1 MEKNEKENQ
10 STVLEPMVK
19 AVLVADERTLWLE
32 EVIDGLAAQDYK
44 KIEFLLILT
53 GKEKANSD
61 VEDLIKRVFPDS
73 KIVRTSNTTNYALLA
88 NLVLRDDLTEFRE
101 SFFLFLKDDVILD
114 ATCVRRMVE
123 LAVGSNAGIVGP
135 KVLDRENPSQ
145 LEDMGS
151 MLDNFYSP
159 VGRSEK
165 GENDQGQHD
174 EKEISATPE
183 SVMLIRVDLFRAIGG
198 YDKEVN
204 SPDNNV
210 EICLRSHLVGAKIV
224 SASNSVATRFK
235 RQPEF
240 AKKNLDVL
248 RPRHR
253 LRMAL
258 ASNFGASLARSIFE
272 SFLIMTS
279 GVVYGLVTGRFSLT
293 WGHLSSFWWNLKRL
307 ESLNSIR
314 GGFRKIY
321 PGTN

>member
-10 STVLEPMVK
+10 STVLEPIVK

-53 GKEKANSD
+53 SEEKANSD

-73 KIVRTSNTTNYALLA
+73 KIVRTSNTTHYALLA

-101 SFFLFLKDDVILD
+101 NFFLFLKDDVILD

-174 EKEISATPE
+174 EKEISE
-183 SVMLIRVDLFRAIGG
+183 
-198 YDKEVN
+198 
-204 SPDNNV
+204 
-210 EICLRSHLVGAKIV
+210 AKHF
-224 SASNSVATRFK
+224 S
-235 RQPEF
+235 
-240 AKKNLDVL
+240 KK
-248 RPRHR
+248 
-253 LRMAL
+253 
-258 ASNFGASLARSIFE
+258 
-272 SFLIMTS
+272 
-279 GVVYGLVTGRFSLT
+279 
-293 WGHLSSFWWNLKRL
+293 
-307 ESLNSIR
+307 
-314 GGFRKIY
+314 
-321 PGTN
+321 

>member
-1 MEKNEKENQ
+1 
-10 STVLEPMVK
+10 
-19 AVLVADERTLWLE
+19 
-32 EVIDGLAAQDYK
+32 
-44 KIEFLLILT
+44 
-53 GKEKANSD
+53 
-61 VEDLIKRVFPDS
+61 
-73 KIVRTSNTTNYALLA
+73 
-88 NLVLRDDLTEFRE
+88 
-101 SFFLFLKDDVILD
+101 
-114 ATCVRRMVE
+114 MVE

-183 SVMLIRVDLFRAIGG
+183 SVMLIRADLFRAIGG

-235 RQPEF
+235 SQPEF
-240 AKKNLDVL
+240 AKRNLDL
-248 RPRHR
+248 
-253 LRMAL
+253 
-258 ASNFGASLARSIFE
+258 SLIH
-272 SFLIMTS
+272 I
-279 GVVYGLVTGRFSLT
+279 
-293 WGHLSSFWWNLKRL
+293 
-307 ESLNSIR
+307 
-314 GGFRKIY
+314 
-321 PGTN
+321 